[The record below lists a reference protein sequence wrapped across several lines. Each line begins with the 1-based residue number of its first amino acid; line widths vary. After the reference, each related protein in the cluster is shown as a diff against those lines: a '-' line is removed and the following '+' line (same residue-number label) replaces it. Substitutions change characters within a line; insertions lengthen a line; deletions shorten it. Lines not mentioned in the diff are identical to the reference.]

1 MVNDYDTT
9 VRALHAFILANC
21 PAGGY
26 NRDLERLRLAL
37 EEGKPLDWVSVDLK
51 PYEGT
56 GAILYVRL
64 DPATGRFS
72 SSRSKDAEGNEWS
85 SYKVCCEVSWPSW
98 GADGL
103 DIVQKR
109 LDVMNATL
117 AFAKAIEA
125 AFPNVINRLDATAAE
140 VQLREVMLAK
150 ERAKRQVIDFVKLH
164 AKGMKVGQEKIVPVP
179 TADFT
184 KVCPIEV
191 EREECGRRFKYRAE
205 ATSLEGFSFVRL
217 A

>member
-56 GAILYVRL
+56 GATLYVRL

-98 GADGL
+98 GADGV

-117 AFAKAIEA
+117 AFARAIEA
-125 AFPNVINRLDATAAE
+125 AFPNVINRMDATAAE
-140 VQLREVMLAK
+140 VQLREATLSK

-179 TADFT
+179 TADFQP
-184 KVCPIEV
+184 VCPLEV
-191 EREECGRRFKYRAE
+191 EREECGRRFKYRAT
-205 ATSLEGFSFVRL
+205 ATSREGFSFVRL